1 MPAHAA
7 MYLRISQD
15 RNGEGLAI
23 ERQRELLEKKAADLG
38 WRIGIEIA
46 DRDISAYSRKRRP
59 GWEQLLADLRA
70 GVLDGVLAVDQDR
83 LARRLSDLGRLLDV
97 CEERKAPI
105 VLLSGEID
113 TTTAD
118 GILKAQILGSVAE
131 NESRKKSE
139 RERRQRD
146 QAAAQGRYQ
155 GGRRP
160 FGYERDGVTIRFR
173 LFLSHIYEHRDFV
186 VKVKNELWSRAIS
199 AFIAH
204 QDIAPT
210 QLWRDEIE
218 NALNSCHAAAAFL
231 HQGFK
236 ASDWA
241 DQEVGFA
248 VGRGLIVV
256 PICLGEMPYGLMEK
270 FQGIRAESSDPS
282 EVATAVADTLI
293 DNTATQAAMAIPA
306 VNRFEQADN
315 EQKAQN
321 WIRRLDRFATLPPDL
336 LQRIAE
342 VGGRNTVIANAKGV
356 TDRIAALLERHGY
369 AKPAASILDDY
380 GEDPF

>member
-1 MPAHAA
+1 

>member
-1 MPAHAA
+1 
-7 MYLRISQD
+7 
-15 RNGEGLAI
+15 
-23 ERQRELLEKKAADLG
+23 
-38 WRIGIEIA
+38 
-46 DRDISAYSRKRRP
+46 
-59 GWEQLLADLRA
+59 LLADLRA